1 MKLKSAII
9 AAVTGAAI
17 LAAPAGATTR
27 QRVSYAD
34 LNLTSAEG
42 QATLQARLNK
52 AAWAACLYDSA
63 GMVRSADDSA
73 NCYRSARKDVA
84 VRMASLVADFQ
95 RGG

>member
-1 MKLKSAII
+1 MKLKSAIV
-9 AAVTGAAI
+9 AAAAGAAM

-34 LNLTSAEG
+34 LNLTTAAG
-42 QATLQARLNK
+42 QAALQARLNK
-52 AAWAACLYDSA
+52 AAWAACLYDKD

-73 NCYRSARKDVA
+73 SCYREARKDVA